1 MVDAPKFRA
10 DTLRFL
16 ETFNAQQWHADPVQ
30 SLLQGKAQGGEAVD
44 TIDAFGEVNGRQLLC
59 SEASLNEVI
68 AHCQSFTPSAH
79 DLRGPIRA
87 VEAVMLSTHA
97 AALIGNQ
104 ALDFKKQDGA
114 WASLGLRR
122 LFLPN
127 KMISFCVNMVW
138 LGFC

>member
-1 MVDAPKFRA
+1 MVDAPKLRA
-10 DTLRFL
+10 DTLRYL

-30 SLLQGKAQGGEAVD
+30 SLLQDKAQGGEAVD
-44 TIDAFGEVNGRQLLC
+44 TVDAFGEVNGRQLLC

-68 AHCQSFTPSAH
+68 AHCQSFKPPVH
-79 DLRGPIRA
+79 DLRGPVRA

-114 WASLGLRR
+114 WASLGLS
-122 LFLPN
+122 LLAEQN
-127 KMISFCVNMVW
+127 DSFSR
-138 LGFC
+138 